1 MCIRDRDGNAALALL
16 VVAVQHALVNLLV
29 LAEHAAGVQQA
40 VDDGGLAV
48 VNVRDNGDVADVLL
62 LHAFLLLSIQ
72 AMPKSARR

>member
-1 MCIRDRDGNAALALL
+1 MSKQVQKVCNVISNVLVVLVVILALL
-16 VVAVQHALVNLLV
+16 LVGVRLV
-29 LAEHAAGVQQA
+29 
-40 VDDGGLAV
+40 GLAV